1 MAVVLQTKRD
11 VKAAMYRDDVG
22 DIDFIYGTPGK
33 GSKFK
38 KGYGIAHI
46 KAKRDSENGSGIDTL
61 NKLVE
66 VIAKGT
72 DTEIQHANGSNGEYR
87 LKIHYDGYT
96 AILSSKTEKAN
107 PGF

>member
-1 MAVVLQTKRD
+1 MWVILTLYMELLAKEANLKR
-11 VKAAMYRDDVG
+11 K
-22 DIDFIYGTPGK
+22 
-33 GSKFK
+33 
-38 KGYGIAHI
+38 YGIAHI
-46 KAKRDSENGSGIDTL
+46 KAKRDSENDSGIDTL

-72 DTEIQHANGSNGEYR
+72 DTEIQHANGGNGEYR

-107 PGF
+107 SWLLTGLEDKKRSTS